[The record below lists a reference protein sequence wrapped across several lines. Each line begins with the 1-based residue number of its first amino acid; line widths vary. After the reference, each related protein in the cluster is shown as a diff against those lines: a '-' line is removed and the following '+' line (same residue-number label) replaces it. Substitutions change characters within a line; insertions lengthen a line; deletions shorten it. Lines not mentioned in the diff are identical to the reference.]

1 MKYQSWQI
9 ICLKNKFENIHVSFY
24 NDAVFNAL
32 LPDVLSCRWG
42 MGGNRQWVPSG
53 EFGTTLRYPQPYPSW
68 FLIFSC
74 LKHKHMFML
83 TLRFA
88 LLTPRVFIFLL
99 SEQCFPNP
107 SYFNITFKVFTLSL
121 VTYFFFFKICSNS
134 HPSIVLAQ
142 AVIFTKS

>member
-9 ICLKNKFENIHVSFY
+9 ICLKNKFENIKVSFY

-32 LPDVLSCRWG
+32 FPDVLSCRWG
-42 MGGNRQWVPSG
+42 MVGIGSGYLPSG
-53 EFGTTLRYPQPYPSW
+53 EFGTTLRCPQSYPSW
-68 FLIFSC
+68 FLIFLC

-83 TLRFA
+83 TPRFA

-121 VTYFFFFKICSNS
+121 VTHYFFLRFVL
-134 HPSIVLAQ
+134 IVIPL
-142 AVIFTKS
+142 